1 MKVIILVV
9 KSHSRR
15 DGTEMCGHPVYHGSP
30 TAPAEPS
37 RAAPHQM
44 RLHLLSAHG
53 WQAAIQVYQAIT
65 SPGVQL
71 QKP

>member
-37 RAAPHQM
+37 RAAPPPD
-44 RLHLLSAHG
+44 
-53 WQAAIQVYQAIT
+53 AAP
-65 SPGVQL
+65 SPQRTRVAGGDPGLPSYHVSRRSVAEA
-71 QKP
+71 